1 MAEDQQGTP
10 GDHDDQ
16 ETRPQPVIDPLTFAD
31 PMAFEDPR
39 EFAEPAAP
47 GRPAPPAGRAPVPG
61 RPPAPGRA
69 STADPAAVTALRHG
83 AVTRSPSGTPPPA
96 VAGAPGAGP
105 EPLGGSRVDRRP
117 GGRPQRQLHVPASLL
132 VACAVLIAAGV
143 VVIGVSRHSPGS
155 GPARPGGSGADRS
168 AQAAL
173 QAAATA
179 RSQAARWV
187 TRRVSRSAVVAC
199 DPEMCAALQSGGL
212 PAADLLVLSTGAGD
226 PMGANVLVTTPNL
239 QHQFGDRLAKVYAP
253 VVLARFGSARDQ
265 IDIRVVAP
273 NGSAAYLAALRS
285 DQAARKSAGT
295 ELLTNRQIQVSA
307 EARTE
312 LTAGEVDA
320 RLLLMLPAL
329 AAVHPVRVLGFG
341 GTGPRAD
348 AGLPRCSAVLAGWAA
363 PTGLNEARYVRWLQ
377 DYLGQQRQPYKPQTW
392 TSRAPGGLVVNVEF
406 SQPAPLG
413 LLHAG

>member
-1 MAEDQQGTP
+1 MADDQQGTP
-10 GDHDDQ
+10 DDQ

-39 EFAEPAAP
+39 DLAEPAAP
-47 GRPAPPAGRAPVPG
+47 GRPEPPPGRA
-61 RPPAPGRA
+61 PAPGRPAGAGRA
-69 STADPAAVTALRHG
+69 SAADPAAVTALRHG

-96 VAGAPGAGP
+96 VAGPPGADP
-105 EPLGGSRVDRRP
+105 EPLGGSRAGRRP
-117 GGRPQRQLHVPASLL
+117 GGRPQRELHVPASLL
-132 VACAVLIAAGV
+132 AACAVLIAAGV
-143 VVIGVSRHSPGS
+143 VAIGVSRHGLGS
-155 GPARPGGSGADRS
+155 GPARPGRSGADRS

-187 TRRVSRSAVVAC
+187 TRQVSRSAIVAC
-199 DPEMCAALQSGGL
+199 DPQMCAALQAGGL
-212 PAADLLVLSTGAGD
+212 PAADLLVLGTGAGD
-226 PMGANVLVTTPNL
+226 PMGANVLVATPNI
-239 QHQFGDRLAKVYAP
+239 QHQFGTRLAKVYAP
-253 VVLARFGSARDQ
+253 VVLARFGSARDE

-273 NGSAAYLAALRS
+273 NGSAPYLAALRS

-329 AAVHPVRVLGFG
+329 GAVHPVRVLAFG
-341 GTGPRAD
+341 GAGPRAD
-348 AGLPRCSAVLAGWAA
+348 PGLPRSSAVLAGWAA
-363 PTGLNEARYVRWLQ
+363 PTGLSEARYVRWLQ
-377 DYLGQQRQPYKPQTW
+377 DYLGQQRQPYKPRAW
-392 TSRAPGGLVVNVEF
+392 TSRERGGLVVNVEF
-406 SQPAPLG
+406 TQPGPLG